1 LHQGT
6 QGLVDAGVDH
16 AIWIGTPFAS
26 GWKREVLGPDR
37 PDTDPSL
44 VGVFDHFGQYAALAP
59 TDRERVRYV
68 MITHDNDAVAKFGL
82 DLLVQAPEWLGPP
95 EMRPASVPHGEVY
108 RTPTTFVQTLVD
120 MKNAATVVAGKF
132 EAKGH
137 DYRADLLP
145 FFNAVLGFNV
155 DESQLDRITEAL
167 RDDELARKQ
176 RLDDA
181 KAAVAE
187 HEKKRGTN

>member
-1 LHQGT
+1 M
-6 QGLVDAGVDH
+6 
-16 AIWIGTPFAS
+16 
-26 GWKREVLGPDR
+26 
-37 PDTDPSL
+37 
-44 VGVFDHFGQYAALAP
+44 FDHFGQYVALPDAQ
-59 TDRERVRYV
+59 RERVRFL

-82 DLLVQAPEWLGPP
+82 DLLVQAPDWLGTPDS
-95 EMRPASVPHGEVY
+95 RPATVPHSEVY
-108 RTPTTFVQTLVD
+108 QSPTTFVQTLVD

-145 FFNAVLGFNV
+145 FFDAVLGTATPDDLV
-155 DESQLDRITEAL
+155 ARITEAL

-181 KAAVAE
+181 KAAAKAATDE
-187 HEKKRGTN
+187 PG